1 MAALTA
7 DTTATITRDNKDF
20 SFPAAAST
28 KYYKGGLIAINSSG
42 WAVKMTATTGLK
54 CVGICQENVNNS
66 AGANGALQVPVR
78 RGLFR
83 LTNGESITLAD
94 IGATAYANDDQTVY
108 KTSTGRSAVGVIRDV
123 DASGVWVEI

>member
-7 DTTATITRDNKDF
+7 DTTATILRDNELF

-28 KYYKGGLIAINSSG
+28 QFYKGGLVAINASNV
-42 WAVKMTATTGLK
+42 AVKMTAATGLK
-54 CVGICQENVNNS
+54 CVGVCQENVNNS
-66 AGANGALQVPVR
+66 AGAAGALNVPVR
-78 RGLFR
+78 RGLHRF
-83 LTNGESITLAD
+83 TNGESIVLSD

-108 KTSTGRSAVGVIRDV
+108 KTATGRSAVGIIRDV